1 MPNRRLPVSKI
12 KEILRLRFAAGL
24 SERKIARSCN
34 TARKTVSEYL
44 SRASEAGLSW
54 PDVADLAE
62 EELHARLFPPAAP
75 TGSSRPLPDWAY
87 VRKEAARPGV
97 TLLLLWEEYRTEHP
111 DGYGRT
117 QFYTKYR
124 AWCETLEPVMRVVH
138 KAGDKVFV
146 DYSGQKVPIANP
158 KTGEVRE
165 AELFVG
171 TLGASSYT
179 YAEATWTQTLPDW
192 IGSHVR
198 MFAFFGGVPR
208 LIVPDNLKS
217 GVTKACFYEPGI
229 NDTYAKMA
237 EHYGVAVLPARVREP
252 TDKAKVE
259 SAVGVAQR
267 RILARLRNR
276 TFFSLGELNEA
287 IAELLVEMNDR
298 PFQKLDG
305 SRRSLF
311 EDLERDALSP
321 LPRTAYVY
329 REWKKARAGID
340 YHVAVE
346 KHYYSV
352 PFTYIKR
359 KLDVCLTSETVEVFA
374 SGERIASHRRSFRQ
388 GGYTTVLAHMPKS
401 HQQYAEWSPQRIIRW
416 ASKTGPSAGELV
428 ERLIDTYQHP
438 EHGYRAALGI
448 MRLAKT
454 YSDERLEAAC
464 HRALAIGTCRYQSVK
479 SILAKG
485 LDQVPLPETDRER
498 APINHTNIRGADY
511 YR

>member
-1 MPNRRLPVSKI
+1 M
-12 KEILRLRFAAGL
+12 
-24 SERKIARSCN
+24 
-34 TARKTVSEYL
+34 
-44 SRASEAGLSW
+44 
-54 PDVADLAE
+54 
-62 EELHARLFPPAAP
+62 
-75 TGSSRPLPDWAY
+75 
-87 VRKEAARPGV
+87 
-97 TLLLLWEEYRTEHP
+97 
-111 DGYGRT
+111 
-117 QFYTKYR
+117 
-124 AWCETLEPVMRVVH
+124 
-138 KAGDKVFV
+138 
-146 DYSGQKVPIANP
+146 
-158 KTGEVRE
+158 
-165 AELFVG
+165 
-171 TLGASSYT
+171 
-179 YAEATWTQTLPDW
+179 
-192 IGSHVR
+192 
-198 MFAFFGGVPR
+198 
-208 LIVPDNLKS
+208 
-217 GVTKACFYEPGI
+217 
-229 NDTYAKMA
+229 
-237 EHYGVAVLPARVREP
+237 
-252 TDKAKVE
+252 
-259 SAVGVAQR
+259 
-267 RILARLRNR
+267 
-276 TFFSLGELNEA
+276 NE
-287 IAELLVEMNDR
+287 R

-311 EDLERDALSP
+311 EDLERDQLSP

-329 REWKKARAGID
+329 REWKKARAGVD

-428 ERLIDTYQHP
+428 EKLIDAYQHP

-485 LDQVPLPETDRER
+485 LDQMPLPETDRER
-498 APINHTNIRGADY
+498 APISHTNIRGADY